1 MFIDLD
7 IIGITDEQQGFVIK
21 EAVELTLLRFLPDCD
36 DVLTVQVE
44 VAEPRDI
51 GDAHGL
57 VDDMDDQEYVI
68 YLNQSILNDDVEL
81 FRTVVHECVHI
92 KQYFNKEL
100 EHVNLYS
107 TLFNKKVYDHNTT
120 KYDQRPWEIEA
131 FEVEEEM
138 VWQRE
143 KKLQSDT

>member
-1 MFIDLD
+1 MYIDLD

-57 VDDMDDQEYVI
+57 VDDMDDLEYVI
-68 YLNQSILNDDVEL
+68 YLNQSILDDDVEL

-100 EHVNLYS
+100 EHVNLYR
-107 TLFNKKVYDHNTT
+107 TLFNGKVVDHFVT
-120 KYDQRPWEIEA
+120 KYEERPWEIEA
-131 FEVEEEM
+131 FKAEEEM
-138 VWQRE
+138 IWQLE
-143 KKLQSDT
+143 KKQQLDI

>member
-1 MFIDLD
+1 MYIDLD

-36 DVLTVQVE
+36 DILTVQVE
-44 VAEPRDI
+44 VAEPSDI

-57 VDDMDDQEYVI
+57 VDDMDDLEYVI

-81 FRTVVHECVHI
+81 FKTVVHECVHI

-100 EHVNLYS
+100 DHVNLYRS
-107 TLFNKKVYDHNTT
+107 VFNGQVVDHFITN
-120 KYDQRPWEIEA
+120 YEDRPWEVEA
-131 FEVEEEM
+131 FEAEEEM
-138 VWQRE
+138 AWQYQN
-143 KKLQSDT
+143 KQQLDI